1 MRVLD
6 VVDTPNPNAMKFILE
21 SPVSTGTKSYFDA
34 GMAKDDP
41 LATRLF
47 AIPGV
52 KGVML
57 LGSFITITR
66 SADTAWAQ
74 ILDGVNKTLNAEH

>member
-1 MRVLD
+1 MQ
-6 VVDTPNPNAMKFILE
+6 VVEVAPTPNPNAMKIILDG
-21 SPVSTGTKSYFDA
+21 SVCSGTKSYFNVA
-34 GMAKDDP
+34 MAKDDP

-57 LGSFITITR
+57 LGSFITV
-66 SADTAWAQ
+66 SKSPDAAWDS
-74 ILDGVNKTLNAEH
+74 ILPEVKMILAEN